1 MATFVDHYA
10 VLGVKSTANL
20 AAIKKAYRQL
30 ALQHHPDKT
39 ATGGQVDAAK
49 FISAQAAYEILVDV
63 AKRRAYDIQ
72 YDKRSKAA
80 NATWLAHKQA
90 TRLARFYQRETDGSY
105 GGGYGRQ
112 ETCGDEEDEVV
123 EDYPSDTP
131 TDPGSEAEDTGVY
144 EDGYADPHYKP
155 YRHSDDIIHGS
166 FYSYGICVGDLDFD
180 STDPQYQFPDD
191 FADEFSPA
199 QGCDDEWDADSESAS
214 AEENP
219 TPCITHPVSEA
230 FEAFAN
236 MSKSHYLEEKVLGRY
251 YKGAL
256 FDLQTKKT
264 ECDNIGAQLVDI
276 AARVRRRVSN
286 MPAGSFKTK
295 EFEEALSRKLGAARG
310 AVDDVQAAL
319 DTSLRVMRVEHRP
332 EFWRLM
338 DKRTWSVLET
348 IERSAAHME
357 EMKDALSDLE
367 EIVIKLEGWPNE
379 EVDNV
384 KGYLS
389 SFMHEFRD
397 WQKEIT
403 SSA

>member
-30 ALQHHPDKT
+30 ALQHHPDK
-39 ATGGQVDAAK
+39 AASGGQVDAAK

-80 NATWLAHKQA
+80 HATRLAHKQA

-155 YRHSDDIIHGS
+155 NRRSDDVVHGS
-166 FYSYGICVGDLDFD
+166 FYSYGICVGDLDFE
-180 STDPQYQFPDD
+180 STDSRYQFPDD
-191 FADEFSPA
+191 FADDFSPA
-199 QGCDDEWDADSESAS
+199 QGCDDEWDADSESHGD
-214 AEENP
+214 EENP
-219 TPCITHPVSEA
+219 APCISHPVSEA
-230 FEAFAN
+230 FDAFAN

-251 YKGAL
+251 YSKHKSFHFSTSLVAPSAV
-256 FDLQTKKT
+256 FQNVP
-264 ECDNIGAQLVDI
+264 ECITFRLRSRMLINTNNRGRLVRPADKED
-276 AARVRRRVSN
+276 RVRQHRR
-286 MPAGSFKTK
+286 
-295 EFEEALSRKLGAARG
+295 AARG
-310 AVDDVQAAL
+310 YRGAREEE
-319 DTSLRVMRVEHRP
+319 SLQNACGKFQVWGVR
-332 EFWRLM
+332 
-338 DKRTWSVLET
+338 
-348 IERSAAHME
+348 
-357 EMKDALSDLE
+357 
-367 EIVIKLEGWPNE
+367 EGAIAE
-379 EVDNV
+379 A
-384 KGYLS
+384 GS
-389 SFMHEFRD
+389 GSRRR
-397 WQKEIT
+397 
-403 SSA
+403 